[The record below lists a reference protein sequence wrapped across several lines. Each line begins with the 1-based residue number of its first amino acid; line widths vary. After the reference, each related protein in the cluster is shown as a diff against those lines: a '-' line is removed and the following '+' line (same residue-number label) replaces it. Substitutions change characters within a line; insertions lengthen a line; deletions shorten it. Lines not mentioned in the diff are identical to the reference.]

1 MNNSMASS
9 GGAGAN
15 YALKQAKKEEQE
27 VQSLAFVFFFGFFA
41 ISLRLIIFLLVF
53 LYLLLIFVI
62 AIPKFVQNPH
72 LQTCAPCK
80 GSRSNGCGSFY
91 VGG

>member
-27 VQSLAFVFFFGFFA
+27 VQSLAFFFGFFA
-41 ISLRLIIFLLVF
+41 ISLRLIFFLL
-53 LYLLLIFVI
+53 
-62 AIPKFVQNPH
+62 
-72 LQTCAPCK
+72 
-80 GSRSNGCGSFY
+80 
-91 VGG
+91 